1 MSLIPELGLPG
12 DFGAQ
17 LPPLIRGLYCE
28 GWHPHARVVA
38 RTRAALFERIYDA
51 VHRDP
56 AMNAEAIARALLGLL
71 VPRLP
76 PAEVENVNAAMS
88 HEFHN
93 LWPS

>member
-1 MSLIPELGLPG
+1 
-12 DFGAQ
+12 
-17 LPPLIRGLYCE
+17 
-28 GWHPHARVVA
+28 
-38 RTRAALFERIYDA
+38 LFERIYDA